1 MKIVGDEQGMAVLK
15 TIREE
20 RPQYLK
26 FLITEARTS
35 LMQFAEFAA
44 PGGEKYLLQWRT
56 RTEELV
62 VTRIDAPGP

>member
-1 MKIVGDEQGMAVLK
+1 MKLVGDEQGLAVLK

-26 FLITEARTS
+26 FLITEARSS

-44 PGGEKYLLQWRT
+44 PGGEKFLLQYRT
-56 RTEELV
+56 RTDELV
-62 VTRIDAPGP
+62 VTRIEPPPA